1 MVAVIVLC
9 IVTSVL
15 VIADVILVYSLRV
28 LNNKVVKLRFK
39 KPFRKTRDKSTTTP
53 EK

>member
-9 IVTSVL
+9 AVICVL

-28 LNNKVVKLRFK
+28 LNNKVVRLRFK
-39 KPFRKTRDKSTTTP
+39 KPFRKPRDKSAQTP

>member
-1 MVAVIVLC
+1 MVVIIVLC
-9 IVTSVL
+9 VVTSVL
-15 VIADVILVYSLRV
+15 VLADVILVYSLRV

-39 KPFRKTRDKSTTTP
+39 KPFRKPRDKSAQTP